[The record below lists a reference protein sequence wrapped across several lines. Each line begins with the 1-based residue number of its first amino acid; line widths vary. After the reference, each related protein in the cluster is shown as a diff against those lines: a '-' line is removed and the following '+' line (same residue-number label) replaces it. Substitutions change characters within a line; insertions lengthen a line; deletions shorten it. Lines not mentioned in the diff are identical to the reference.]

1 MGAGIRNGLI
11 KVGNT
16 SCLCGSD
23 STQSISFT
31 QNLLEIKFMPYSY
44 KFLSL
49 GLLGGMS
56 FLLSK
61 HETLGKN
68 AIVRNYK
75 STMDLGIFISANF
88 ASNSWNSNIELGYYS
103 KKTFTGYDS
112 TFKNFS
118 LENFGYTG
126 FWLGTNI
133 YPFKYPHI
141 GFSLSY
147 AIIGQKRKN
156 LLFKGYGINT
166 GIVFRY

>member
-1 MGAGIRNGLI
+1 MGTGIRNGLI

-23 STQSISFT
+23 STQSISYT
-31 QNLLEIKFMPYSY
+31 QYFLESKFMPYSY

-49 GLLGGMS
+49 GLLAGTS

-61 HETLGKN
+61 HETIGKN
-68 AIVRNYK
+68 AIVRNY
-75 STMDLGIFISANF
+75 STTIDLGVFISANF
-88 ASNSWNSNIELGYYS
+88 ASNSWDSNIELGYYGRQ
-103 KKTFTGYDS
+103 TFTGYDS
-112 TFKNFS
+112 TFKNLS
-118 LENFGYTG
+118 LENFGYSG

-147 AIIGQKRKN
+147 ATIGQKRQN
-156 LLFKGYGINT
+156 LLFKGYSITT